1 MVLAICNHALLVLC
15 AGTDGSG
22 RYTGGQGGQDRFEVL
37 DEQPAGGVREGG
49 GRVHRNPQEGQAT
62 GSSTV
67 LANHVVGVNA
77 QFPEKCL
84 FISIFGL
91 VKTIQ

>member
-1 MVLAICNHALLVLC
+1 MFC

-49 GRVHRNPQEGQAT
+49 GRVHRNPQKGEAT
-62 GSSTV
+62 GFSSSV

-77 QFPEKCL
+77 QIPEKWTTYNEDMYPWTNEL
-84 FISIFGL
+84 
-91 VKTIQ
+91 